1 MDDTRPFVYAT
12 RGIPPDGRGANMLK
26 ESCNF
31 LIWEGN
37 SFMPRDE
44 MLLAVRGA
52 EGLLVHPPDRVD
64 RELLD
69 AAGPQLKVVGTMSA
83 GLEHIDLEE
92 CARRGVQVGYTPGT
106 VTDSVAE
113 FNVALTLAV
122 CRRIKEGIDAVIHG
136 GWGRWDNALYLS
148 GIEIKES
155 VIGIAGFGRIGFAT
169 AKRLKAFEPSKILY
183 WDVGPLEYAK
193 EIGAEFASFEELL
206 NNSDILIVCV
216 SLTDGTRGLFNVEA
230 FKKMKPSVIFIN
242 TSRGAVVN
250 QDDLY
255 TALTTG
261 QILAAGLDVTTPE
274 PLPRDSPLLSLPNCT
289 ISPHMASASEITRN
303 AMAELTARNIIA
315 GLKGEKMPAPVCVEI
330 VKSCSPQLEI
340 TRL

>member
-1 MDDTRPFVYAT
+1 MEVFPQYTLYCYTVKYHA
-12 RGIPPDGRGANMLK
+12 
-26 ESCNF
+26 S
-31 LIWEGN
+31 
-37 SFMPRDE
+37 
-44 MLLAVRGA
+44 
-52 EGLLVHPPDRVD
+52 
-64 RELLD
+64 LLD
-69 AAGPQLKVVGTMSA
+69 PEVNMEVTLMERIHPTQIRKYRISCVGIYQRMDMCISMYTCRS
-83 GLEHIDLEE
+83 ID
-92 CARRGVQVGYTPGT
+92 
-106 VTDSVAE
+106 S
-113 FNVALTLAV
+113 
-122 CRRIKEGIDAVIHG
+122 VIHG
-136 GWGRWDNALYLS
+136 GLGRWDNALYLS

-169 AKRLKAFEPSKILY
+169 AKRLKAFEPSKIIY

-206 NNSDILIVCV
+206 KNSDIIIVCV
-216 SLTDGTRGLFNVEA
+216 SLTDGTRGLFNKEA

-274 PLPRDSPLLSLPNCT
+274 PLPRDNPLLSLPNCT
-289 ISPHMASASEITRN
+289 ISPHIASVSNKTRY

-315 GLKGEKMPAPVCVEI
+315 GLKGEKMPAPVC
-330 VKSCSPQLEI
+330 
-340 TRL
+340 

>member
-1 MDDTRPFVYAT
+1 MGDTRPFVFAT
-12 RGIPPDGRGANMLK
+12 RGIPPDGRGADMLR

-31 LIWEGN
+31 HVWGGN
-37 SFMPRDE
+37 SVMPREE
-44 MLLAVRGA
+44 MLEAVRGV
-52 EGLLVHPPDRVD
+52 EGLLVFPPDRVD

-69 AAGPQLKVVGTMSA
+69 AAGPQLKVIGTMSA

-92 CARRGVQVGYTPGT
+92 CAKRGVLIGYTPGIL
-106 VTDSVAE
+106 TDSVAE

-122 CRRIKEGIDAVIHG
+122 CRRIKEGIDAVING
-136 GWGRWDNALYLS
+136 GWGRWENALYLS

-193 EIGAEFASFEELL
+193 DVGAEFAVFEELL
-206 NNSDILIVCV
+206 QNSDILIVCV
-216 SLTDGTRGLFNVEA
+216 SLTDGTRGLFNTEA
-230 FKKMKPSVIFIN
+230 FKKMKRSTIFIN
-242 TSRGAVVN
+242 TSRGAVIN

-261 QILAAGLDVTTPE
+261 QIRAAGLDVTTPE

-303 AMAELTARNIIA
+303 AMAELTAQNIIA
-315 GLKGEKMPAPVCVEI
+315 GLKGEKMPAPVCVEMF
-330 VKSCSPQLEI
+330 KSSSPDMET